1 MSGDIRVYENDI
13 EKALRALKRQ
23 LLREGVLKEISKRR
37 FYEKPSDR
45 KRRKR
50 EESRK
55 KISQAHRFNK
65 STKDPDKGMTKQQPI
80 DSSAQEARIS
90 KSMAKIQK
98 VQC

>member
-1 MSGDIRVYENDI
+1 MSCEIRVYENDV

-23 LLREGVLKEISKRR
+23 LLREGFLKEITKRR

-55 KISQAHRFNK
+55 KIAKAHRFK
-65 STKDPDKGMTKQQPI
+65 RY
-80 DSSAQEARIS
+80 A
-90 KSMAKIQK
+90 
-98 VQC
+98 

>member
-1 MSGDIRVYENDI
+1 MSCEIRVYENDV

-23 LLREGVLKEISKRR
+23 LLREGVLKEITKRR

-55 KISQAHRFNK
+55 KISKAHRFK
-65 STKDPDKGMTKQQPI
+65 KFT
-80 DSSAQEARIS
+80 
-90 KSMAKIQK
+90 
-98 VQC
+98 

>member
-1 MSGDIRVYENDI
+1 MSCEIRVYENDV

-23 LLREGVLKEISKRR
+23 LLREGVLKEITKRR

-55 KISQAHRFNK
+55 KISKAHRFK
-65 STKDPDKGMTKQQPI
+65 RYT
-80 DSSAQEARIS
+80 
-90 KSMAKIQK
+90 
-98 VQC
+98 